1 MEEISLNLGS
11 PQNNDTG
18 NTIKINIDDKIP
30 KKSVNFGPGAE
41 MLMNQSKNKVS
52 SPRADINLSDL
63 NELDSINLNDEPKMK
78 RPSFTDVT
86 SNIFDTPSVTSRT
99 NDGGISLKIDEI
111 KAEPLKEAT
120 TLPKVETDDVL
131 SAELDPEPA
140 DEK

>member
-63 NELDSINLNDEPKMK
+63 NELDSINLNDEPRMK

-86 SNIFDTPSVTSRT
+86 SNIFDAPSITAP
-99 NDGGISLKIDEI
+99 NKGEGISLKIDEI
-111 KAEPLKEAT
+111 KPNIQPFSLITGLATLKKSLKGGINT
-120 TLPKVETDDVL
+120 
-131 SAELDPEPA
+131 
-140 DEK
+140 